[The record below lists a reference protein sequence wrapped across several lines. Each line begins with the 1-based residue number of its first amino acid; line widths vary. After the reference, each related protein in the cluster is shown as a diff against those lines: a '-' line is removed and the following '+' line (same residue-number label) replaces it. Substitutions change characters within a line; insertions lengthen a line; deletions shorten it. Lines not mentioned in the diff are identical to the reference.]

1 MSLDCLQVAAY
12 VPESALYTQ
21 LQKYKRKTDAYLL
34 QKQSEVQDALRRP
47 HPVAKKLC
55 LLCTT
60 HMPTK
65 RPLPHLQVARQTSLL
80 NECIGSTQ
88 AARIA
93 DWAPSLVYL
102 LRFDASMR
110 ASTLV
115 NHLRICWSRH

>member
-55 LLCTT
+55 LLVYNT
-60 HMPTK
+60 HANQEASATSSGS
-65 RPLPHLQVARQTSLL
+65 QTDIFA
-80 NECIGSTQ
+80 E
-88 AARIA
+88 
-93 DWAPSLVYL
+93 
-102 LRFDASMR
+102 
-110 ASTLV
+110 
-115 NHLRICWSRH
+115 